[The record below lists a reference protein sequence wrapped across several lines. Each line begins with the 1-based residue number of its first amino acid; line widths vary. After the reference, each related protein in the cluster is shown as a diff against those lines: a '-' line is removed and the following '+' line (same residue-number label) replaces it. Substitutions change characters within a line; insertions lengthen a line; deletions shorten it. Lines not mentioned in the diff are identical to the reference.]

1 MSTVTWT
8 SSPTVTRRR
17 DTAMDALNPVLPSE
31 STMAQRIIISAT
43 AAMASSSCQRTNGNP
58 AAHTMPMTTT
68 VQPSGDMNEVKNR
81 LTARLQRRHRRAEL
95 SRRLW
100 RADLPDACWPR
111 SFRGFGLRG
120 FRGFCGLASNDELS
134 LCLRMER
141 LSRAERRRRHGLQHP
156 ADGLVRRQ
164 TGEGGFGGEL
174 DAVRQHGDR
183 QILDIVRHHVSAP
196 VGGRPD
202 ARAAVSANAPRMDEP
217 MAMFSS

>member
-31 STMAQRIIISAT
+31 SAMAQRIIISAT

-95 SRRLW
+95 SRRL
-100 RADLPDACWPR
+100 
-111 SFRGFGLRG
+111 
-120 FRGFCGLASNDELS
+120 
-134 LCLRMER
+134 
-141 LSRAERRRRHGLQHP
+141 
-156 ADGLVRRQ
+156 
-164 TGEGGFGGEL
+164 
-174 DAVRQHGDR
+174 
-183 QILDIVRHHVSAP
+183 
-196 VGGRPD
+196 
-202 ARAAVSANAPRMDEP
+202 
-217 MAMFSS
+217 